1 MSITSALNNALSGL
15 NATTRQAELISNNVA
30 NALTPGYS
38 RQIMDLSSNVVNGN
52 GLGVTVSAVR
62 IVEDPV
68 TTASRRLA
76 DAAAGEAQVRTTAQT
91 RLADQLGNPGSPNAL
106 AQQVA
111 RFETALAAAATDP
124 SSSSLQRDVV
134 DAAVTVTRTMN
145 QISTENRRI
154 RMDADA
160 AIQREVGE
168 VNSALQ
174 QIGSLNREIQ
184 MRTSAGKDVASLLDQ
199 RKRLIDRISSIIPIK
214 TARRDDDSIAIY
226 SAGGQT
232 LLDGRAATL
241 EFTPSGI
248 ITPDMTVGNGALSG
262 LSVNGNQ
269 ITMGEG
275 GGLLDGGSLAAHF
288 ETRDITV
295 PGHDQQLDAFAAD
308 IISRFQDPAVD
319 PTLGAGDAGLFTDN
333 GNAYLPANEQG
344 LAYRI
349 GVNAAVDPRQ
359 GGDLWRLRDG
369 INAAAQ
375 GNVGS
380 TTLLDALKDAATG
393 PRTPSASLG
402 ISTAMGM
409 SGFAAELTSQ
419 RATEAVH
426 AGDHLT
432 TARTVQDNLVAH
444 ESQSTG
450 VRTDEEMQRLLL
462 VEQAFAANARVISAA
477 DEMIQQILEI

>member
-15 NATTRQAELISNNVA
+15 NASTRQAELISNNVA

-38 RQIMDLSSNVVNGN
+38 RQVMDLSSNLVNGQ
-52 GLGVTVSAVR
+52 GAGVSVSAVR

-76 DAAAGEAQVRTTAQT
+76 DAATGQAQVRTAVQT
-91 RLADQLGNPGSPNAL
+91 RLADQLGEPSSPNAL

-111 RFETALAAAATDP
+111 RFETAMHAAASDP
-124 SSSSLQRDVV
+124 TSSSLQRDVV
-134 DAAVTVTRTMN
+134 DSAATVARTMN

-160 AIQREVGE
+160 SIQREVGE

-184 MRTSAGKDVASLLDQ
+184 MRTSSGKDVASLLDQ

-214 TARRDDDSIAIY
+214 TAKRDNGTVAIY
-226 SAGGQT
+226 SSGGQT
-232 LLDGRAATL
+232 LLDGNAATI
-241 EFTPSGI
+241 EFQQSGI
-248 ITPDMTVGNGALSG
+248 ITSDMTVGNGALSG
-262 LSVNGNQ
+262 LTVNGNT
-269 ITMGEG
+269 IAMGEG

-295 PGHDQQLDAFAAD
+295 PGFDQQLDALAAD
-308 IISRFQDPAVD
+308 MVTRFQDPTVD
-319 PTLGAGDAGLFTDN
+319 PTLGASDAGLFTDN
-333 GNAYLPANEQG
+333 GNAFLPANEQG
-344 LAYRI
+344 LANRLGI
-349 GVNAAVDPRQ
+349 NAAVDPRQ

-380 TTLLDALKDAATG
+380 STILDALKNAATD

-409 SGFAAELTSQ
+409 SGFAAELSSQ

-426 AGDHLT
+426 ANDHLT
-432 TARTVQDNLVAH
+432 TARTVQDNLLAH
-444 ESQSTG
+444 ESQATG

-477 DEMIQQILEI
+477 DSMIQQILEI